1 VSASGGSRA
10 VVAALLAN
18 LGIALTKFLAFVLT
32 GSAAMLAESIH
43 SVADSGNQVLLMVG
57 GLRAKRIA
65 TPQHPF
71 GYGRER
77 YIYAFI
83 VSVVLF
89 TVGGLFALYE
99 GVHKVMH
106 PEAIESWHWV
116 PIVVLVIAIVLEGLS
131 LRTAV
136 GESNRVRSGASI
148 ARGSGRVPAGSAS
161 LRQRAAEWFN
171 FIRHA
176 RDPEL
181 PVVLL
186 EDSAALIGLVLALAG
201 VGLTL
206 ITGNGLFD
214 GLGTLGIGVLLVL
227 VAGVLAVETKSLLI
241 GESATQR
248 QVLAITEALL
258 DPPAVRRVIHLRTL
272 HLGPEE
278 LLVAAKIAIPGTMGG
293 AEVATTIDAA
303 EKRVRAA
310 VPIARLIY
318 LEPDIDRGPA
328 EIDRVVAENDRGSLD
343 AGHGATGVD
352 RVTSGAAREAA
363 GIDRGTSDV
372 DQGV

>member
-1 VSASGGSRA
+1 M
-10 VVAALLAN
+10 VAALLSN
-18 LGIALTKFLAFVLT
+18 LGIALTKLLAFVLT

-43 SVADSGNQVLLMVG
+43 SVADSGNQVLLLVG
-57 GLRAKRIA
+57 GARAKRA
-65 TPQHPF
+65 ADPRHPF

-83 VSVVLF
+83 VSIVLF
-89 TVGGLFALYE
+89 TLGGLFALYE

-106 PEAIESWHWV
+106 PEAIESWQWV
-116 PIVVLVIAIVLEGLS
+116 PIVVLCIAITLEGLS
-131 LRTAV
+131 FRTAI
-136 GESNRVRSGASI
+136 GETNRIRSGASW
-148 ARGSGRVPAGSAS
+148 
-161 LRQRAAEWFN
+161 RQ

-176 RDPEL
+176 RAPEL

-186 EDSAALIGLVLALAG
+186 EDSAALVGLAFALVG

-206 ITGNGLFD
+206 ISGNGIFD

-241 GESATQR
+241 GESATER
-248 QVLAITEALL
+248 QVVAISEALL
-258 DPPAVRRVIHLRTL
+258 DSPAVRRVIHLRTL

-278 LLVAAKIAIPGTMGG
+278 LLVAAKIAIPGTISG

-318 LEPDIDRGPA
+318 LEPDIDRGLA
-328 EIDRVVAENDRGSLD
+328 AVDQVVSD
-343 AGHGATGVD
+343 
-352 RVTSGAAREAA
+352 AA
-363 GIDRGTSDV
+363 GISRETSDV